1 MITVYTKPDCP
12 FCDRAKSWLEMNDLA
27 YDTINVMEDS
37 EALDFIKG
45 KGHKTVPQ
53 IYLNGELFV
62 EGGYTGLSKQDP
74 QILRERME
82 KAQ

>member
-1 MITVYTKPDCP
+1 MITLYSKPDCP
-12 FCDRAKSWLEMNDLA
+12 YCDNAKIWLEKNDLA
-27 YDTINVMEDS
+27 YTTVNVMEDS
-37 EALDFIKG
+37 EALGFIKS

-74 QILRERME
+74 KILRERME
-82 KAQ
+82 VSK